1 MKNSAPAPL
10 APGPARIG
18 VALVDDDPHFL
29 LFLES
34 TFAASARHRVVAVAG
49 SAEAAAGW
57 DPRLAPHVALVD
69 IALPG
74 RTGAALVA
82 ELLHAFPQLLVIM
95 LTARSDEEVL
105 LESIR
110 AGAVGYLLKG
120 VDSAEIFAA
129 IDDAL
134 AGGAPMSPAIARRVL
149 TLMRQQPATPATTPV
164 AASAAEL
171 ALLTPRE
178 REVLELVASGVANKQ
193 VADRLGLALS
203 TVKNALLA
211 IYGKW
216 RVRSRLEATLKW
228 RGGR

>member
-1 MKNSAPAPL
+1 M
-10 APGPARIG
+10 
-18 VALVDDDPHFL
+18 ALVDDDPHFL

-34 TFAASARHRVVAVAG
+34 VFAASPRHRVVATAA
-49 SAEAAAGW
+49 SAEEAGAWAAGA
-57 DPRLAPHVALVD
+57 PPHVALVD
-69 IALPG
+69 IGLPG
-74 RTGAALVA
+74 RSGAALVA
-82 ELLHAFPQLLVIM
+82 ALVDKFPRLLVIM
-95 LTARSDEEVL
+95 LTARSDEDVL

-120 VDSAEIFAA
+120 VDEAEIHAA

-134 AGGAPMSPAIARRVL
+134 SGGAPMSPAIARRVL
-149 TLMRQQPATPATTPV
+149 ALMREAPGAA
-164 AASAAEL
+164 ARGASAAEL

-178 REVLELVASGVANKQ
+178 RQVLELVAAGTANKE
-193 VADRLGLALS
+193 VAARLGLALS

-216 RVRSRLEATLKW
+216 RVRSRLEATLKL

>member
-1 MKNSAPAPL
+1 MKPSAPAPI

-18 VALVDDDPHFL
+18 LALVDDDPHFL

-49 SAEAAAGW
+49 SAEMAGAW
-57 DPRLAPHVALVD
+57 DARHAPHVALVD

-149 TLMRQQPATPATTPV
+149 ALMRQQPATPTTTA

-178 REVLELVASGVANKQ
+178 REVLELVASGVSNKQ